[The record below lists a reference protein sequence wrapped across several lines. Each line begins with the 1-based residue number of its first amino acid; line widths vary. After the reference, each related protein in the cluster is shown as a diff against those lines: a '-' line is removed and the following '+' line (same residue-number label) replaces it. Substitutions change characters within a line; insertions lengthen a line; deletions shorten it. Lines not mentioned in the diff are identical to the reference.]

1 MSRTLYA
8 KLAVVSLALFCALG
22 VVYVALSIYTT
33 ERHFQEVQQ
42 KLNQDLAEHLV
53 NEKILLA
60 DGQVDETVLEDV
72 FHMLMVINPSIELYL
87 LDPAG
92 AVLAFSAPEGSVVR
106 KSVSLEP
113 IGKILEPGDAPDSS
127 ATTRATR
134 AVGKY
139 FLWRPYA
146 YRICRATF
154 TSSLQARNMIRRR
167 RWFSGATFCA

>member
-113 IGKILEPGDAPDSS
+113 IGRFLNQETLP
-127 ATTRATR
+127 R

-167 RWFSGATFCA
+167 RWFSGATF